1 MNLCQKTRALCALL
15 LCALLLSACGQ
26 DAAPADTASNLT
38 CTLSIS
44 CTAVLDQLPPEK
56 AGLLPEDGWI
66 LPATTVSFTEGETA
80 FDLLQRFCREQEIHL
95 EFDQAPGMDSAYIQ
109 GIGNLYEFDCGD
121 RSGWTYYLN
130 GESPNSGCSEAVLQD
145 GDTVAWEYLIF

>member
-44 CTAVLDQLPPEK
+44 CTA
-56 AGLLPEDGWI
+56 DG
-66 LPATTVSFTEGETA
+66 T
-80 FDLLQRFCREQEIHL
+80 LQ
-95 EFDQAPGMDSAYIQ
+95 
-109 GIGNLYEFDCGD
+109 
-121 RSGWTYYLN
+121 
-130 GESPNSGCSEAVLQD
+130 
-145 GDTVAWEYLIF
+145 